1 MKRLMTAF
9 VLALAVIAAAAE
21 TYWGTVMTRSYHAN
35 RAKGYNES
43 NFGLGVEVREGELRA
58 GLGSFANSYY
68 KTSNILYVSY
78 LPWEIGPVRAG
89 LRAGAVSGYP
99 MYDGRYGP
107 FYNLL
112 LEYNI
117 CKAFSADLIVIAP
130 SKTDTPTGAVALQ
143 LKASY

>member
-1 MKRLMTAF
+1 MKRLVIA
-9 VLALAVIAAAAE
+9 LALVLVVIAATAE

-35 RAKGYNES
+35 RAKDYNEN
-43 NFGLGVEVREGELRA
+43 NFGLGLEVREGEFRA

-89 LRAGAVSGYP
+89 LRAGVVSGYP
-99 MYDGRYGP
+99 MYDGKYGP

-112 LEYNI
+112 LEYDI
-117 CKAFSADLIVIAP
+117 CKALSADLLVIAP

-143 LKASY
+143 LKATY